1 MTKNLVIVES
11 PAKAKT
17 IEGFLGKDFTVKS
30 SFGHIRDLVKKGFG
44 VDIENNFT
52 PTYEVQP
59 DKEKVIAEL
68 KKLSKGADMVWLASD
83 EDREGEAISWHLY
96 ETLNLNKSKTKRI
109 VFHEIT
115 KPAIIKAI
123 ENPREIDINLV
134 NAQQARRVL
143 DRLVGFELSP
153 ILWRKVRPSL
163 SAGRVQSVAVRLIVE
178 REREIQK
185 FVSTSAFKISALFK
199 VGSGLLK
206 AELDKRF
213 NTEAEAQAFLEK
225 CKTSDFTIES
235 LETKPAKRSPAAPFT
250 TSTLQQEAARK
261 LGFSVAQTMQVAQR
275 LYEAGKITYMRT
287 DSVNLSETAM
297 EQANKAIHQNYG
309 AKYYNPRKYKNKSK
323 GAQEAHEA
331 IRPTYIDI
339 SVIEGERNEQRLYD
353 LIWKRTIASQMSD
366 AELEKTTAKVKV
378 SATSELF
385 VAQGEV
391 LKFDGFLKVYM
402 EGSDDDETD
411 EENSSMLPPMKVGEK
426 LESQEISAIQRFT
439 HHPARYTEASLVKK
453 LEELGIGRPSTY
465 APTISTV
472 QKRNYVEKTDREGST
487 RQFVQLSLINR
498 SIKKDIKTENTGAE
512 KSKLFPTDIGMVVN
526 DFLLQYFPTILDFNF
541 TAKVEE
547 EFDEI
552 AEGNLD
558 WQKMLKDFYKPFHK
572 TVETTTE
579 NSERASGE
587 RVLGIDPI
595 SGKPV
600 SVRIGRFGP
609 LAQIGETVEGSE
621 EKPRFASLRKNQS
634 IETITL
640 EDALD
645 LFKLPLNLGTYEG
658 KEVVIGVGR
667 FGPYIKLDDTF
678 ISIPRTIDPL
688 SLDMDGAIEIINE
701 KKIADAP
708 VAKYKG
714 KPVTKGKGR
723 FGPFIKYEG
732 LFINVPRAYDFDNLS
747 QNDINELIE
756 KKLDKEANR
765 YIQNWP
771 DEKIAIENARW
782 GPIIKFGKLVLKL
795 IKDKGGKF
803 TPEELSVLSLEDV
816 KKMILAQVPKA
827 FDKKG
832 AKKSAAKKI
841 VSATQSKEQ
850 SLKKA
855 ASKKTLPVK
864 KVTAKK
870 VAVKKTT
877 KKSSKK

>member
-1 MTKNLVIVES
+1 MSKNLVIVES

-17 IEGFLGKDFTVKS
+17 IEGFLGKDYTVKS

-68 KKLSKGADMVWLASD
+68 RKLSKNADMVWLASD

-96 ETLNLNKSKTKRI
+96 ETLGLTEKNTKRI

-115 KPAIIKAI
+115 KPAILKAI
-123 ENPREIDINLV
+123 DNPRKIDINLV

-185 FVSTSAFKISALFK
+185 FVSTSAYKVSAIFK

-206 AELDKRF
+206 AELDKRYA
-213 NTEAEAQAFLEK
+213 TEAEAQAFLEK
-225 CKTSDFTIES
+225 CKAASYTIES

-275 LYEAGKITYMRT
+275 LYEAGRITYMRT

-297 EQANKAIHQNYG
+297 DQANKAINENYG
-309 AKYYNPRKYKNKSK
+309 AKYYSPRKYKTKSK

-331 IRPTYIDI
+331 IRPTYIDRT
-339 SVIEGERNEQRLYD
+339 VIDGERNEQRLYD

-366 AELEKTTAKVKV
+366 AELEKTTAKVKI
-378 SATSELF
+378 SNTSEVF

-402 EGSDDDETD
+402 EGTDDEETD
-411 EENSSMLPPMKVGEK
+411 EDNSSMLPPMKVGET
-426 LESQEISAIQRFT
+426 LESREITATQRFT

-472 QKRNYVEKTDREGST
+472 QKRNYVEKTDKEGT
-487 RQFVQLSLINR
+487 PRQYVHLTLVKQNLV
-498 SIKKDIKTENTGAE
+498 KETKTENTGAE

-526 DFLLQYFPTILDFNF
+526 DFLLKYFPTILDFNF

-558 WQKMLKDFYKPFHK
+558 WQKMLGEFYRPFHK
-572 TVETTTE
+572 TVETTLE

-587 RVLGIDPI
+587 RTLGIDPT

-600 SVRIGRFGP
+600 IVRIGRFGP
-609 LAQIGETVEGSE
+609 LAQIGETNE
-621 EKPRFASLRKNQS
+621 ETGEKSTFASLRKNQS
-634 IETITL
+634 LETITL
-640 EDALD
+640 EEALD
-645 LFKLPLNLGTYEG
+645 LFKLPMNLGTYEG
-658 KEVVIGVGR
+658 KEVIIGVGR
-667 FGPYIKLDDTF
+667 FGPYIKLDEAF

-688 SLDMDGAIEIINE
+688 TVDMEQAIEIIKE
-701 KKIADAP
+701 KELADAP
-708 VAKYKG
+708 VAHYEGKG
-714 KPVTKGKGR
+714 VTKGTGR

-747 QNDINELIE
+747 QSDINELIE

-771 DEKIAIENARW
+771 EEKISVENARW
-782 GPIIKFGKLVLKL
+782 GPQIKFGKLMLKL
-795 IKDKGGKF
+795 IKNGGGKF
-803 TPEELSVLSLEDV
+803 TPEELTALSLDEV
-816 KKMILAQVPKA
+816 KAMIVSQIPKA

-832 AKKSAAKKI
+832 VKKAAPKKAKVVALPKEKAATKKTT
-841 VSATQSKEQ
+841 V
-850 SLKKA
+850 KKA
-855 ASKKTLPVK
+855 ASKKTAPK

-870 VAVKKTT
+870 AVAKK
-877 KKSSKK
+877 K